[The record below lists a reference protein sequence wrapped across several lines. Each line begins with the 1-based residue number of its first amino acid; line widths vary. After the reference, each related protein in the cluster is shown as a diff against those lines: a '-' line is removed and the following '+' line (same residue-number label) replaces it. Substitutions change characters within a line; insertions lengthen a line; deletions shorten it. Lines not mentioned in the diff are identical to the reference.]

1 MGIMV
6 FNATLNNISVISWW
20 SVLLVQET
28 GVSSELMLYVLN
40 LCESDV
46 DARASVPMCSYTTE

>member
-1 MGIMV
+1 
-6 FNATLNNISVISWW
+6 
-20 SVLLVQET
+20 
-28 GVSSELMLYVLN
+28 LYVLN